1 MSKIYRD
8 VLDEKKQRVFQNL
21 SFFKRYGYLAGGTA
35 LALQIRHRRSYDFD
49 VFTNKQVSN
58 SLRKKAADVFGK
70 IDYYVDSSDQISFKT
85 KDDIAI
91 TFVWYCYKTLYPPLV
106 VTNAINLASI
116 YDIVA
121 DKAHTI
127 GRRAVWRD
135 YVDLFILLYE
145 KIVTLEQ
152 ISQLAQ
158 KKFGGVFNEAL
169 FLQQLC
175 YFKDVAEVPIDFLK
189 ESYTNSQIK
198 SFLEKQV
205 EEYLSRILPEK
216 TLF

>member
-1 MSKIYRD
+1 MSKIYLD

-35 LALQIRHRRSYDFD
+35 LALQIQHRRSYDFD

-58 SLRKKAADVFGK
+58 SLRKKASDVFGK
-70 IDYYVDSSDQISFKT
+70 INYYVDSSDQISFRT

-91 TFVWYCYKTLYPPLV
+91 TFVWYYYKTLYPLV
-106 VTNAINLASI
+106 VTNAINLASV
-116 YDIVA
+116 YDIAA

-135 YVDLFILLYE
+135 YVDVFILLRE
-145 KIVTLEQ
+145 NIVTLKQ
-152 ISQLAQ
+152 INQLAQ

-175 YFKDVAEVPIDFLK
+175 YFKDVTEVPIDFLK
-189 ESYTNSQIK
+189 KSYTSSEIK
-198 SFLEKQV
+198 SFLQDQV
-205 EEYLSRILPEK
+205 EEYLSRILPEI
-216 TLF
+216 